1 MFESV
6 KNIKKTAMFLVIAF
20 SILLIGG
27 LTEKVMA
34 GNGSEIVNPDPDKTD
49 HFKISPKKVD
59 KKFIFTLYG
68 DYQLM
73 GSLGMEEN
81 DGTDGKK
88 KVRCLSD
95 PFDNLTENYSLT
107 TEDGQAFTL
116 EINDK
121 SDPLSVITILTEAKK
136 KSLSFNGTEKFDFS
150 KSDLEK
156 LPDRSN
162 GYTFKFTNEKGNSES
177 VSISRIIANA
187 NNDTAYEDIIENLQF
202 TAHWDKVEKT
212 LNFDVTKNLPDGYQ
226 DRADDESGRLYRMPE
241 P

>member
-1 MFESV
+1 MLINSM
-6 KNIKKTAMFLVIAF
+6 KNIKKSALFLVIIF
-20 SILLIGG
+20 SILLMGG
-27 LTEKVMA
+27 FTKNVMA
-34 GNGSEIVNPDPDKTD
+34 KNGRIFLLDRTTSGTFPATKNENDICT
-49 HFKISPKKVD
+49 
-59 KKFIFTLYG
+59 FTLYD

-73 GSLGMEEN
+73 GYLGTEEN

-116 EINDK
+116 EINDN
-121 SDPLSVITILTEAKK
+121 SDSSAVILILTEAKK

-177 VSISRIIANA
+177 VSISRIITNA

-202 TAHWDKVEKT
+202 TAHWDKIEKT